1 VRWAGLIGCEVG
13 GGPRKTG
20 AEAVELGAVE
30 VTDGSPSMRE
40 VEGEDS
46 SLTLALR
53 GDMEAGV
60 NEVFADRVG
69 VVGVRSGRP
78 GRKDLAT

>member
-1 VRWAGLIGCEVG
+1 MLAGLVGCEVG

-20 AEAVELGAVE
+20 AEVVELGAVE
-30 VTDGSPSMRE
+30 VTDDSSLMRE
-40 VEGEDS
+40 MKGEDS

-53 GDMEAGV
+53 GDVETGV
-60 NEVFADRVG
+60 KEVFADGVG
-69 VVGVRSGRP
+69 VVDVRSGRP